1 LRDLRRWSIIDGKA
15 IAKMSAGQSDLEIQA
30 VLRAEIRELQF
41 RHKVEIALLHA
52 TYEMVLNGPAE
63 GLPSVQQQIGL
74 LMQAPQF
81 DPQWYA
87 HTYRDVAASGIDA
100 AEHYVR
106 AGAFERRNPGPD
118 FDTMNY
124 YLANPDV
131 IDAGWPALVHYL
143 HCGKAE
149 GRPLA

>member
-1 LRDLRRWSIIDGKA
+1 MEWSA
-15 IAKMSAGQSDLEIQA
+15 ERSDLEIQA
-30 VLRAEIRELQF
+30 VLRAEIRDLQF

-52 TYEMVLNGPAE
+52 TYEMVLNGPAK
-63 GLPSVQQQIGL
+63 GLPSLEHQIGL
-74 LMQAPQF
+74 LRQAPHF
-81 DPQWYA
+81 DSHWYMQ
-87 HTYRDVAASGIDA
+87 TYRDIAGTGIDA

-106 AGAFERRNPGPD
+106 AGAFEQRNPGPD

-131 IDAGWPALVHYL
+131 AEAGWPALVHYL
-143 HCGKAE
+143 HCGLTE